1 MIPAKTEMLAAL
13 KERIGGDLLEK
24 FQSSAAAVCGLGGLG
39 SNIAV
44 SLARAG
50 VGRLFLYDFDDV
62 DVTNLNRQQ
71 YKASQVGM
79 SKADALRENLLETAP
94 YTEIISQKVKLTEDN
109 ALPLLKDADVICEA
123 FDKAE
128 NKAMLCNLVLEKL
141 PEKYLVAAS
150 GLSGLGKGNYILTR
164 RVSERFYICGDGE
177 SDVDTCGTLFAPR
190 VALCASHQ
198 ALAALRI
205 LAGLYDV

>member
-1 MIPAKTEMLAAL
+1 MIPAKEEMLAAL

-71 YKASQVGM
+71 YKASQIGM
-79 SKADALRENLLETAP
+79 SKADALRENLLEIAP
-94 YTEIISQKVKLTEDN
+94 YTEIISQKVKITEDN

-128 NKAMLCNLVLEKL
+128 SKAMLCNLVLEKL

-150 GLSGLGKGNYILTR
+150 GLSGLGTGNSILTR

-190 VALCASHQ
+190 VCLCASHQ